1 MKSLL
6 LATIAAVL
14 LMGCAPSVDIWE
26 AAWTGDV
33 EAVKSQLAAGA
44 DLNKKDSIGRTPL
57 YYSAL
62 EGHTEVAEL
71 LIAKGADVNAKTNTG
86 RTPLHY
92 GARAGHKE
100 IIELLISKGALVNAK
115 VVDGETPLD
124 WAEKLYEWELPEVK
138 AAKKD
143 AADLLR
149 KHGGKTGVKFL
160 IHLAAREGNIEAAKQ
175 YLVDGVNARDG
186 IGRTPLHLSAMGG
199 HHEVGELLIT
209 NGADVNAKDN
219 QGATPLHNAATYGRK
234 EVAEVLIANGADVK
248 VRSGEPIGNT
258 PLGIAIQNSYP
269 EIVELLID
277 KDTDVNAKD
286 VGGGTLLG
294 WAARFGQTKVAEL
307 LIAKGADV
315 NAKDHT
321 GRTPLN
327 EAIETNQTKT
337 ADLLRTH
344 GGKTGIEHVE
354 DRLNSLNET
363 LSQLQHL
370 IIGDDGGGDP
380 DEPSIEK
387 LQGVFVIQ
395 GKVGGKY
402 EVEYHTGDNE
412 WQLRET
418 VTLQANRQLYI
429 DSSSYDEKR
438 FYRVKLVE

>member
-138 AAKKD
+138 AAKKE

-186 IGRTPLHLSAMGG
+186 IGRTPLHLSALGG

-219 QGATPLHNAATYGRK
+219 QGTTPLHYVLRGTKVAELLIANGADVNAVGGLFGWTPLHNAATYGRK

-277 KDTDVNAKD
+277 KDTDVNAED

-307 LIAKGADV
+307 LIVKGADV
-315 NAKDHT
+315 NAKDKY
-321 GRTPLN
+321 GRTPLHRATMYGGRHRTRLGKTYLALEDYVEVAELLIAKGADVN
-327 EAIETNQTKT
+327 AIIVSGRYQGKTSLDRAEEQKQPET
-337 ADLLRTH
+337 ADLLRKH
-344 GGKTGIEHVE
+344 GGKTSEELKAAG
-354 DRLNSLNET
+354 N
-363 LSQLQHL
+363 
-370 IIGDDGGGDP
+370 
-380 DEPSIEK
+380 
-387 LQGVFVIQ
+387 
-395 GKVGGKY
+395 
-402 EVEYHTGDNE
+402 
-412 WQLRET
+412 
-418 VTLQANRQLYI
+418 
-429 DSSSYDEKR
+429 
-438 FYRVKLVE
+438 